1 MDDGRLALVD
11 RVDGLMNYLVPTG
24 EKPVAYQYEPPPG
37 VPLRS
42 GTYADHAMTIRNARP
57 IAADLSLD
65 RQGFIFAPSDTRVV
79 DFYDDAEVKS
89 VYYPECERLV
99 LALTGAARVHV
110 FDHTLRTAP
119 TNARAKGVREPVHR
133 VHNDYTEKSGPQR
146 VRDLMGDEAEALLKH
161 RFAIINVWRP
171 IVGPVLDKPL
181 GLCDAQTVAPGDIVP
196 TDLKY
201 PDRTGEVMSIAY
213 NPAHHWYYFPRMQR
227 NEAVLLKCF
236 DSATDGRA
244 RFSAHSAFVDPTS
257 PAGAPPRE
265 SIEIRTLV
273 FYPRSA

>member
-1 MDDGRLALVD
+1 MDDGRLALSD

-24 EKPVAYQYEPPPG
+24 EKPVAYQYDPGPG

-42 GTYADHAMTIRNARP
+42 GTYADHSMPIRNARP
-57 IAADLSLD
+57 LAADLSLD
-65 RQGFIFAPSDTRVV
+65 KQGFVFAPSETKVV

-119 TNARAKGVREPVHR
+119 EKARAKGVREPVHR
-133 VHNDYTEKSGPQR
+133 VHNDYTDKSAPQR
-146 VRDLMGDEAEALLKH
+146 VRDLMGDEAEALLKN

-171 IVGPVLDKPL
+171 IRGPVLDKPL
-181 GLCDAQTVAPGDIVP
+181 GLCDAQSVAPGDIVP

-213 NPAHHWYYFPRMQR
+213 NPAHRWFYFPRMQR

-273 FYPRSA
+273 FYPPAP

>member
-273 FYPRSA
+273 FYPPSA

>member
-37 VPLRS
+37 IPLRS

-57 IAADLSLD
+57 VAADLSLD
-65 RQGFIFAPSDTRVV
+65 RQGFVFAPSDTKVV
-79 DFYDDAEVKS
+79 DLYDDAEVKS

-110 FDHTLRTAP
+110 FDHTLRTPP

-146 VRDLMGDEAEALLKH
+146 VRDLMGDDAEALLKN

-181 GLCDAQTVAPGDIVP
+181 GLCDAQTMAPGDIVP

-213 NPAHHWYYFPRMQR
+213 NPAHRWFYFPRMQR

-244 RFSAHSAFVDPTS
+244 RFSAHSAFDDPTS
-257 PAGAPPRE
+257 PVGAPPRE

-273 FYPRSA
+273 FYPPSA

>member
-1 MDDGRLALVD
+1 MDGDRLAAID
-11 RVDGLMNYLVPTG
+11 RVDGMMNYLVPNG
-24 EKPVAYQYEPPPG
+24 EKPVAYQYDPPPG
-37 VPLRS
+37 VPRRS
-42 GTYADHAMTIRNARP
+42 GTYVDHSVAIRNGRLL
-57 IAADLSLD
+57 AAELSLD
-65 RQGFIFAPSDTRVV
+65 KQGFILAPSATEVV

-89 VYYPECERLV
+89 VYYRECERLV

-110 FDHTLRTAP
+110 FDHTVRAA
-119 TNARAKGVREPVHR
+119 ARAGNGVREPVHR

-146 VRDLMGDEAEALLKH
+146 VRDLMGDEAEALLKN

-171 IVGPVLDKPL
+171 ISGPVLDKPL
-181 GLCDAQTVAPGDIVP
+181 GLCDAQTVQPGDIVV

-201 PDRTGEVMSIAY
+201 PDRTGEIMSIAY
-213 NPAHHWYYFPRMQR
+213 NPAHRWFYFPRLER
-227 NEAVLLKCF
+227 DEAVLLKCF

-244 RFSAHSAFVDPTS
+244 RFSAHSAFEDPTT

-273 FYPRSA
+273 FFPPS